1 MPFVIPI
8 HLFRV
13 LSLLTSILHG
23 RMDTKPSRLTAAAL
37 AGFVDPPKSQLS
49 AWYKKPEAHEQ
60 LAVGMK
66 TYRSTKRTK
75 EFLHEVTGP
84 LRLTATALAGLADP
98 PKSQLDNWCEKSE
111 AHEQLAVGLKT
122 SRSEEKTKKS
132 LDEVQAMME
141 DNSK

>member
-1 MPFVIPI
+1 
-8 HLFRV
+8 
-13 LSLLTSILHG
+13 
-23 RMDTKPSRLTAAAL
+23 MDTKPSRLTAAAL

-49 AWYKKPEAHEQ
+49 AWYKKPETHEQ

-75 EFLHEVTGP
+75 KFLHEVTGP
-84 LRLTATALAGLADP
+84 LRLTAAALAGLADP
-98 PKSQLDNWCEKSE
+98 PKSQLDIWCEKSE
-111 AHEQLAVGLKT
+111 THEQLAVGLKT

-141 DNSK
+141 DNSM